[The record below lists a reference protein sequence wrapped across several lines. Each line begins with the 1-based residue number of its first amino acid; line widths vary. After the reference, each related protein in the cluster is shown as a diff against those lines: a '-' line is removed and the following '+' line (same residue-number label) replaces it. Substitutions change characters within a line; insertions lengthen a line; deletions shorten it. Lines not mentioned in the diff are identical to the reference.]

1 MPKRAS
7 TSSIGR
13 ATPHEQP
20 KARRSNNA
28 SPPASA
34 VHLSDSELPKAYC
47 YVELGFRCVTLL
59 GAMSI
64 VCAHCAACRFSA
76 ETKGICCNV
85 GKTQPPVHPSP
96 RAYLLSLMSFEDV
109 DSKHFLDNIRF
120 YNNAFQR

>member
-20 KARRSNNA
+20 KASRSNNA

-59 GAMSI
+59 GAMCI

-85 GKTQPPVHPSP
+85 GKTQH
-96 RAYLLSLMSFEDV
+96 LLSLMSFEDV